1 MTNTSDS
8 SAAPEDSPEPTEP
21 PGPKRGA
28 FPTPKSEIE
37 NAQPYIP
44 DIDEKENPDG
54 ESGPPD
60 VAGEKED
67 QRGPD
72 DPLHPTE

>member
-8 SAAPEDSPEPTEP
+8 SAAPEDSQEPTEP

-37 NAQPYIP
+37 NAEPYIP
-44 DIDEKENPDG
+44 DIDEKDDPDR
-54 ESGPPD
+54 ESDLPTD
-60 VAGEKED
+60 VDCEKED
-67 QRGPD
+67 
-72 DPLHPTE
+72 

>member
-1 MTNTSDS
+1 VTNTSDS
-8 SAAPEDSPEPTEP
+8 SAASEDSPEQTEP

-44 DIDEKENPDG
+44 DIGEKEDPDS
-54 ESGPPD
+54 ESDLPTD

-67 QRGPD
+67 
-72 DPLHPTE
+72 

>member
-37 NAQPYIP
+37 NAQPYVP
-44 DIDEKENPDG
+44 DIDEKDESDTEPD
-54 ESGPPD
+54 SPAD
-60 VAGEKED
+60 VAGEKE
-67 QRGPD
+67 
-72 DPLHPTE
+72 E